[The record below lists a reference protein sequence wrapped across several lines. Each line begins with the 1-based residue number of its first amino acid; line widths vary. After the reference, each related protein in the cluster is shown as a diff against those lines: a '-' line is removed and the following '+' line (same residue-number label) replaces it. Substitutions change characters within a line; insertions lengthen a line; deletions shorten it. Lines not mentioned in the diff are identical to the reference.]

1 MDRAMAGN
9 RMKDFAETERQ
20 PAILLEFSKSDFPKA
35 KRGSMLVGAGD
46 SYSAA
51 VAGFYASGGAC
62 IAVDPYHLASSPDI
76 ARGADVFLIS
86 VSGRTASNLEAARKV
101 RHLARRT
108 VAITSDG
115 RSRLAGLVDEV
126 VRLPIKCLPRTPGLL
141 SYSLSLLAVLS
152 IVGRREKCDF
162 EGAFRAARKD
172 SGNIRWGGGTTYF
185 LGNSLA
191 YPVAMYAAAK
201 TYEFLG
207 AKAHPQLLEEFSHLE
222 LFSLGPSDLVNI
234 FSAFDPSGASGRLA
248 KALADQGYESHL
260 VPDAGRSETERLFHA
275 VFASQLSV
283 LRRASELRLS
293 EPSFLTAAGR
303 LAVSDSM
310 IY

>member
-1 MDRAMAGN
+1 
-9 RMKDFAETERQ
+9 MKVFGAETERQ
-20 PAILLEFSKSDFPKA
+20 PGVLLEFSKSDFPRA
-35 KRGSMLVGAGD
+35 KKGSIFVGAGD

-51 VAGFYASGGAC
+51 LAGFYASSGAC
-62 IAVDPYHLASSPDI
+62 IAVDPYHLASSPEI
-76 ARGADVFLIS
+76 ARDADVFLIS
-86 VSGRTASNLEAARKV
+86 VSGRTASNLAAARKV
-101 RHLARRT
+101 RHLASRT
-108 VAITSDG
+108 VAITSDEG
-115 RSRLAGLVDEV
+115 SRLAGLVDEV
-126 VRLPIKCLPRTPGLL
+126 VRLPMKCLPRTPGLL

-152 IVGRREKCDF
+152 MVGRREKCDF
-162 EGAFRAARKD
+162 EGAFRAAHND
-172 SGNIRWGGGTTYF
+172 EGSIHWGGGTTYF

-222 LFSLGPSDLVNI
+222 LFSLGPSDLVDV

-248 KALADQGYESHL
+248 KALAAEGYESHL
-260 VPDAGRSETERLFHA
+260 VPDAGGSETDRLFHA
-275 VFASQLSV
+275 VFASQLAV
-283 LRRASELRLS
+283 LRRARELRLP

>member
-1 MDRAMAGN
+1 
-9 RMKDFAETERQ
+9 MKVFGAETERQ
-20 PAILLEFSKSDFPKA
+20 PGILLEFSKSDFPRA
-35 KRGSMLVGAGD
+35 KRGSIFVGAGD

-51 VAGFYASGGAC
+51 VAAFYASKGAC
-62 IAVDPYHLASSPDI
+62 IAVDPYHLASSPEI
-76 ARGADVFLIS
+76 ARNADVFLIS
-86 VSGRTASNLEAARKV
+86 VSGRTASNLAAARKV

-108 VAITSDG
+108 VAITSDEK
-115 RSRLAGLVDEV
+115 SKLAGLVEEV
-126 VRLPIKCLPRTPGLL
+126 VRLPMRCLPRTPGLL

-152 IVGRREKCDF
+152 IVGHRGKCDF
-162 EGAFRAARKD
+162 KGAFRAALRD
-172 SGNIRWGGGTTYF
+172 EGNFRWGRGTTYF

-222 LFSLGPSDLVNI
+222 LFSLGQSDAAIV
-234 FSAFDPSGASGRLA
+234 FSAFDPSGASDRLA
-248 KALADQGYESHL
+248 NALAREGYESYL
-260 VPDAGRSETERLFHA
+260 VPTAGSSETERLFHA

-283 LRRASELRLS
+283 LRRAGELKLS
-293 EPSFLTAAGR
+293 EPSFLRTAGR

>member
-1 MDRAMAGN
+1 MRA
-9 RMKDFAETERQ
+9 FASEVESQ
-20 PAILLEFSKSDFPKA
+20 PGVLLKFSNSSFPRA
-35 KRGSMLVGAGD
+35 RRGSIFVGAGD

-51 VAGFYASGGAC
+51 MAGFYASNGSC
-62 IAVDPYHLASSPDI
+62 IAIDPYHLASMPGI

-86 VSGRTASNLEAARKV
+86 VSGRTASNLAAARKV
-101 RHLARRT
+101 RTLAKRT
-108 VAITSDG
+108 IAVTSDEE
-115 RSRLAGLVDEV
+115 SKLAGMVDEV
-126 VRLPIKCLPRTPGLL
+126 VRLPMRYLPRTPGLL
-141 SYSLSLLAVLS
+141 SYSLSLLAVMS
-152 IVGRREKCDF
+152 IAGSLGKCDF
-162 EGAFRAARKD
+162 EGALRAAHRD
-172 SGNIRWGGGTTYF
+172 EGRIHWGEGTTYF

-222 LFSLGPSDLVNI
+222 LFSLGPSDVVDV
-234 FSAFDPSGASGRLA
+234 FSAFDPLGSAGRLA
-248 KALADQGYESHL
+248 KALARQGYESHV
-260 VPDAGRSETERLFHA
+260 VPGRGGSETEQLFHA

-283 LRRASELRLS
+283 LRRAGKLRLS
-293 EPSFLTAAGR
+293 KPNFLMAPGS